1 MRDWAS
7 FSTSTMERK
16 TSSDEP
22 PPLWEKEKEETPAEV
37 PETRCGSDD
46 IEMFDGMAQISRN
59 DKQKQILQERWEG
72 ATGSA

>member
-7 FSTSTMERK
+7 FSTSTVERK

-46 IEMFDGMAQISRN
+46 IEMVDDPATIKQRLQIF
-59 DKQKQILQERWEG
+59 QERWEG